1 MPGKPVESKR
11 GVSARRNHVTHGN
24 AQTRWLS
31 DGGPDIGSG
40 QRTQR
45 THSHRGP
52 SCTAR
57 PQASLCWAPPSD
69 LTRAQRVT
77 TTHACPRHAHNTL
90 MCRHAPPLCTHAHWH
105 TPCVLSH
112 THTTLTRFQRH
123 KLTQVHTQ
131 PHTGRH
137 THTHIPTLPLKCT
150 VVQSH
155 TRTRPHTDSYTL
167 RVFTHV
173 HPHSHTYMCPKYVH
187 THILIH
193 QTPWISRP

>member
-31 DGGPDIGSG
+31 DGGPDMGSG

-123 KLTQVHTQ
+123 KLTHVHTQ
-131 PHTGRH
+131 VHNEFVHPLWLCHTASHRQTHTHSH
-137 THTHIPTLPLKCT
+137 THTSTQMHSCAI
-150 VVQSH
+150 
-155 TRTRPHTDSYTL
+155 
-167 RVFTHV
+167 
-173 HPHSHTYMCPKYVH
+173 PHSHTPTY
-187 THILIH
+187 
-193 QTPWISRP
+193 